1 MHLLHIIIC
10 LRRDRAVKLL
20 MQRSNDGAYDLYSQF
35 GCALGTNPGIMDE
48 ELNSLKVAVLPL
60 PGGEFYHYGTSPEI
74 ISSTLAIQNLVN
86 DQREI
91 MHHSR
96 KPHSAMF
103 IQNAITE
110 APITENN
117 QNLWVENSF
126 VGRKWVLSHEH
137 IITGVPENDWD
148 IHLRPNDCIDMVPV
162 GEKEF
167 VVRPYGFND
176 PFRGGVDEETT
187 LFLGRPLRKWA
198 EEGESSSTI
207 TWISNRFVY
216 SLLLTVCMMQ
226 DCC

>member
-1 MHLLHIIIC
+1 M
-10 LRRDRAVKLL
+10 
-20 MQRSNDGAYDLYSQF
+20 
-35 GCALGTNPGIMDE
+35 
-48 ELNSLKVAVLPL
+48 AVLPL

-96 KPHSAMF
+96 KPHPAMF

-198 EEGESSSTI
+198 EERRIVFDNNGDIQQVRLFPVTDSPGRWQT
-207 TWISNRFVY
+207 
-216 SLLLTVCMMQ
+216 LMGTVQEDEC
-226 DCC
+226 